1 MSIMAS
7 IREALET
14 QLNSTVGIPTIAW
27 ENVLSDPAEGDAFI
41 AAKFAPNSSQLET
54 LGPNGV
60 IEHRGLFTLGIH
72 YPANTGPQAADAMV
86 DTLMDRFA
94 PGTSLTA
101 GGIVVR
107 VRRCQ
112 RVFSAN
118 SDGAWYMVPLTV
130 SWYAFE
136 F

>member
-1 MSIMAS
+1 MSITAS

-14 QLNSTVGIPTIAW
+14 HLNNTPDLPDVAW
-27 ENVLSDPAEGDAFI
+27 ENVLTEPDTDSPFI
-41 AAKFAPNSSQLET
+41 AVTFQPTTAHLAT
-54 LGPNGV
+54 MGPDGV

-72 YPANTGPQAADAMV
+72 YPTNQGPQSADTMV
-86 DTLMDRFA
+86 DTLMARFA
-94 PGTSLTA
+94 PGTSMTA
-101 GGIVVR
+101 DGVVVR

-130 SWYAFE
+130 TWYAFE